1 MNQILKYAAFS
12 LGGVTLFVG
21 AFLSFAAFTGAPLHE
36 MSIVGEY
43 FPAPPGSVATQ
54 GAEPNLI
61 EELDLD
67 SRSVRAVIEQAST
80 PLRAFLLDSPF
91 STEDLE
97 GLQRELKARTRTL
110 ETLQAS
116 LEGRERELA
125 LRERQIE
132 ERWTELERIRTDLIE
147 EGLELEQRQDE
158 LVRDEGVARDREE
171 ASWQTMGKVFEHGEP
186 EDLAERLVLLGPEQ
200 AAKVLRALTSERAS
214 EILNQVPREQ
224 WPEFAEAYRRA
235 EQ

>member
-1 MNQILKYAAFS
+1 MNQILKYAGYS
-12 LGGVTLFVG
+12 LGSVTLFVG
-21 AFLSFAAFTGAPLHE
+21 AFLSFATLTGAPMHE
-36 MSIVGEY
+36 MAIVGGF
-43 FPAPPGSVATQ
+43 FPAPAESIELQ

-67 SRSVRAVIEQAST
+67 SRSELKVIEQAST

-91 STEDLE
+91 STDVLE
-97 GLQRELKARTRTL
+97 GLQQELKMRARTL
-110 ETLQAS
+110 ETLQANI
-116 LEGRERELA
+116 EGRERELG

-147 EGLELEQRQDE
+147 EGLELEQRKDE
-158 LVRDEGVARDREE
+158 LLRDEQVAKDRED
-171 ASWQTMGKVFEHGEP
+171 ASWKTMAKVFEEGKAR
-186 EDLAERLVLLGPEQ
+186 DLAERLVLLGPERG
-200 AAKVLRALTSERAS
+200 AKVLRGLTSERAS

-224 WPEFAEAYRRA
+224 WTEFAEAYRLA